1 MSRGSTTQR
10 RVVPCISL
18 DIAPQ
23 YANGQKLAPTYPDL
37 TITAVEEPSVSC
49 DKVPVLT
56 AAKKSTTLQNGIFV
70 KYGLPTFA
78 AFFLLAGVTLVY
90 LSLTNNIEVS
100 KQTKVYATTAQEST
114 AQGGAGKGDK
124 NGTANSNN
132 TSDPQFSGVSDD
144 PSKPRGVAIPAI
156 GVNAPTTVVGINSKN
171 EIGTPANI
179 HYASWYE
186 GSSSLLD
193 KAGTSIIVG
202 HKGTDRNPGV
212 FAKLSRVQAG
222 ADIFVTM
229 GDGAVISYKV
239 ASLQIIEPE
248 KMDMMKYLSYLGN
261 TKRVLYLMS
270 CDGSYDGKTYT
281 YSKRV
286 IVKAESVQ

>member
-1 MSRGSTTQR
+1 M
-10 RVVPCISL
+10 SL
-18 DIAPQ
+18 DVAPQ
-23 YANGQKLAPTYPDL
+23 YANGHKLPPTYPDL
-37 TITAVEEPSVSC
+37 TIASGQELLDSC
-49 DKVPVLT
+49 GAELT
-56 AAKKSTTLQNGIFV
+56 AGVAEKNMLRQNSIFV
-70 KYGLPTFA
+70 RYGLPGFA
-78 AFFLLAGVTLVY
+78 VFFLVTGLTLIY

-100 KQTKVYATTAQEST
+100 KQTKVYATTAQDSAEKGGSST
-114 AQGGAGKGDK
+114 GAKGG
-124 NGTANSNN
+124 GTNSSN
-132 TSDPQFSGVSDD
+132 TFGGSQSPNLTND
-144 PSKPRGVAIPAI
+144 PSKPRGIAIPAI
-156 GVNAPTTVVGINSKN
+156 GVNAPTTIVGINSKK

-212 FAKLSRVQAG
+212 FAKISRLQTG

-239 ASLQIIEPE
+239 VSSQIIEPE
-248 KMDMMKYLSYLGN
+248 KMDMTNYLSYLGN

-270 CDGSYDGKTYT
+270 CDGSYNGKTYT

-286 IVKAESVQ
+286 IVKAESLQ